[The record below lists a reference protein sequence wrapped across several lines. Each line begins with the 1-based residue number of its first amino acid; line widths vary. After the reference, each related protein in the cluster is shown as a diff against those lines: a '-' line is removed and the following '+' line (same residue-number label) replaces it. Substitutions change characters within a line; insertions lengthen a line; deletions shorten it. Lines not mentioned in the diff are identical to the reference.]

1 MGKKIIVNL
10 SVVFDLNGG
19 PTNFI
24 VFSLSLW
31 NIPLK
36 WREKFL
42 KKFIISLFMLVVISS
57 ANAGEKIVLTTLDWE
72 PYIGQSMK
80 QNGYVAVLVKE
91 AFRRGGYNAEFK
103 FYSWTRTVG
112 LAKAGKVDG
121 YFPEYY
127 NEAAKSYS
135 KFSIPFPGGP
145 IGFFKLKKNKIRYK
159 TLKDLKPYKI
169 GVVRGYVNTKEFDS
183 ASYLKKE
190 PVKDELTNFK
200 KLVAGRIDLLVADK
214 FVGLELIK
222 KHMPE
227 KAAQIEFISK
237 TLEEK
242 DLYVCISKKGRDS
255 DKIVK
260 AFNSGLKKMKAD
272 GTVTKILKQF
282 GFK

>member
-1 MGKKIIVNL
+1 LKKIII
-10 SVVFDLNGG
+10 SF
-19 PTNFI
+19 FI
-24 VFSLSLW
+24 FA
-31 NIPLK
+31 
-36 WREKFL
+36 
-42 KKFIISLFMLVVISS
+42 VISS
-57 ANAGEKIVLTTLDWE
+57 ANASEKIVLTTLDWE

-103 FYSWTRTVG
+103 FYKWGRVVG

-127 NEAAKSYS
+127 SDAVKSYA

-145 IGFFKLKKNKIRYK
+145 IGFFKLKKSKIKYRN
-159 TLKDLKPYKI
+159 LKDLKPYKI

-183 ASYLKKE
+183 ASYLR
-190 PVKDELTNFK
+190 KDLAQSELTNFK

-227 KAAQIEFISK
+227 KAAQIEFISE

-260 AFNSGLKKMKAD
+260 AFNYGLKKMKAD